1 MHSEK
6 FTKYSFEFT
15 ERFKKLFGLRTRAD
29 REYWMLDGGLLD
41 NPEETL
47 KDLSLDLD
55 DDFFWYSY
63 KKKANV
69 LVEPELNNTNNF
81 VVKLQ
86 EVYRIHKERKMTIV
100 SFEVT
105 NSTSS

>member
-1 MHSEK
+1 
-6 FTKYSFEFT
+6 
-15 ERFKKLFGLRTRAD
+15 
-29 REYWMLDGGLLD
+29 MLDVRLLD

-47 KDLSLDLD
+47 QDLSLDLD

-63 KKKANV
+63 RKKANG
-69 LVEPELNNTNNF
+69 LGEPELNNTNNF

-86 EVYRIHKERKMTIV
+86 EEYRIHKERKMTIV

-105 NSTSS
+105 SSTSS